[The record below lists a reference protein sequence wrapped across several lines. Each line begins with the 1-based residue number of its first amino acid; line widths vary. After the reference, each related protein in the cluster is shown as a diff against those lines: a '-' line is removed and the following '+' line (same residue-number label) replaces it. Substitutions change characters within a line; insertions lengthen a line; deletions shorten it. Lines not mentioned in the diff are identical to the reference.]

1 MCYNKLVVLIKQE
14 ILFQEEYTMEAKME
28 KIDVNIV
35 KFEVK
40 VEAEKFDAALTRAY
54 KKNVKNFNVPG
65 FRKGKVPMNVVKK
78 YYGIEVLLEDAVNF
92 AIEGSYSE
100 VLQENSIIPVDYPK
114 IDVVEVG
121 EGKDFVYTAE
131 VTVYPEVELGEYKGL
146 SIEKKTYEV
155 TEEEVSKKL
164 KEMQEKNA
172 RVETKEEGTVENG
185 NIAVIDFKGYVD
197 GEAFQGGEGNDY
209 SLEIGSKTFIDTF
222 EEQLVGAKV
231 NDTVE
236 VNVTFPENYGKE
248 ELNGKPAKFE
258 VTIKEIKVKE
268 LPELDDEFAKETSE
282 FDTIADLKA
291 DVTKKLEEANAE
303 RAEREF
309 EEAVI
314 TAVAGN
320 AKVEIPEVMVEKEVD
335 KMVQNLQQRLQ
346 YQGLSLEQYFQF
358 TGTDEEKMREYMRTN
373 AQTKV
378 KVDLVLEAIEKAEN
392 IEATEE
398 EIKAKAVEVAKMY
411 SASEDEKMVDLLMQ
425 SQQAALR
432 ADVITNKT
440 MKLLIENNKQSYI
453 NCQEKFWQLLK
464 YFFNK
469 IK

>member
-1 MCYNKLVVLIKQE
+1 
-14 ILFQEEYTMEAKME
+14 MEAKME

-100 VLQENSIIPVDYPK
+100 VLKENNIVPVDYPK

-131 VTVYPEVELGEYKGL
+131 VTVYPEVELGDYKGL

-197 GEAFQGGEGNDY
+197 GEAFQGGEGKDY

-291 DVTKKLEEANAE
+291 DVTKKLEEANTE
-303 RAEREF
+303 RSEREF

-314 TAVAGN
+314 TAVSGN

-346 YQGLSLEQYFQF
+346 YQGLTLEQYFQF
-358 TGTDEEKMREYMRTN
+358 TGTDEDKMREYMRAN

-398 EIKAKAVEVAKMY
+398 EIRAKAVEVAKMY
-411 SASEDEKMVDLLMQ
+411 AASEVEKMVDLLMQ

-440 MKLLIENNKQSYI
+440 MKLLIENNK
-453 NCQEKFWQLLK
+453 
-464 YFFNK
+464 
-469 IK
+469 

>member
-1 MCYNKLVVLIKQE
+1 
-14 ILFQEEYTMEAKME
+14 MEAKME

-100 VLQENSIIPVDYPK
+100 VLKENNIVPVDYPK

-131 VTVYPEVELGEYKGL
+131 VTVYPEVELGDYKGL

-197 GEAFQGGEGNDY
+197 GEAFQGGEGKDY

-282 FDTIADLKA
+282 FDNIADLKA
-291 DVTKKLEEANAE
+291 DVTKKLEEANTE
-303 RAEREF
+303 RSEREF

-346 YQGLSLEQYFQF
+346 YQGLTLEQYFQF
-358 TGTDEEKMREYMRTN
+358 TGTDEEKMREYMRAN

-398 EIKAKAVEVAKMY
+398 EIREKAVEVAKMY
-411 SASEDEKMVDLLMQ
+411 SASEDEKMIDLLMQ

-440 MKLLIENNKQSYI
+440 IKLLIENNK
-453 NCQEKFWQLLK
+453 
-464 YFFNK
+464 
-469 IK
+469 

>member
-1 MCYNKLVVLIKQE
+1 
-14 ILFQEEYTMEAKME
+14 MEAKME
-28 KIDVNIV
+28 KIDVNVV

-40 VEAEKFDAALTRAY
+40 VEANKFNEALTRAY

-65 FRKGKVPMNVVKK
+65 FRKGKVPMNVVKQ
-78 YYGIEVLLEDAVNF
+78 YYGVGVLLEDAVNF
-92 AIEGSYSE
+92 AIDGSYSE
-100 VLQENSIIPVDYPK
+100 VLKENNIIPVDYPK

-146 SIEKKTYEV
+146 SVEKKTCEV
-155 TEEEVSKKL
+155 TEEEVAKKL

-172 RVETKEEGTVENG
+172 RVESKEEGTVENG
-185 NIAVIDFKGYVD
+185 NIAVIDFKGFVD
-197 GEAFQGGEGNDY
+197 GEAFQGGEGHDY

-282 FDTIADLKA
+282 FDTIAELKA
-291 DVTKKLEEANAE
+291 DITTKLEAANAE
-303 RAEREF
+303 RADREF

-314 TAVAGN
+314 NAVAEN
-320 AKVEIPEVMVEKEVD
+320 AKVEIPAVMVEKEVD

-346 YQGLSLEQYFQF
+346 YQGLNLEQYFQF
-358 TGTDEEKMREYMRTN
+358 TGTDEEKMREYMREN
-373 AQTKV
+373 AATKV
-378 KVDLVLEAIEKAEN
+378 KVDLVLEAVEKAEN
-392 IEATEE
+392 IDATEE
-398 EIKAKAVEVAKMY
+398 EIKEKAVEVAKMY
-411 SASEDEKMVDLLMQ
+411 SASEDDKMVELLMQ

-440 MKLLIENNKQSYI
+440 LNLILGK
-453 NCQEKFWQLLK
+453 
-464 YFFNK
+464 
-469 IK
+469 

>member
-1 MCYNKLVVLIKQE
+1 
-14 ILFQEEYTMEAKME
+14 MEAKME

-100 VLQENSIIPVDYPK
+100 VLKENNIIPVDYPK

-121 EGKDFVYTAE
+121 EGKDLVYTAE

-172 RVETKEEGTVENG
+172 RVEAKTEGTVENG

-197 GEAFQGGEGNDY
+197 GEAFQGGEGKDY

-282 FDTIADLKA
+282 FDNIADLKA
-291 DVTKKLEEANAE
+291 DVTKKLEDANNE

-314 TAVAGN
+314 TAVAEN

-358 TGTDEEKMREYMRTN
+358 TGTDQEKMREYMRSN

-392 IEATEE
+392 IDATEE

-411 SASEDEKMVDLLMQ
+411 SQSEDEKMIDLLMQ

-440 MKLLIENNKQSYI
+440 MKLLLENNK
-453 NCQEKFWQLLK
+453 
-464 YFFNK
+464 
-469 IK
+469 

>member
-1 MCYNKLVVLIKQE
+1 
-14 ILFQEEYTMEAKME
+14 MEAKME

-100 VLQENSIIPVDYPK
+100 VLKENNIIPVDYPK

-172 RVETKEEGTVENG
+172 RIEAKTEGTVENG

-197 GEAFQGGEGNDY
+197 GEAFQGGEGKDY

-268 LPELDDEFAKETSE
+268 LPELYDEFAKETSE
-282 FDTIADLKA
+282 FDNIADLKA
-291 DVTKKLEEANAE
+291 DVTKKLEDANNE

-314 TAVAGN
+314 TAVAEN

-358 TGTDEEKMREYMRTN
+358 TGTDQEKMREYMRSN

-392 IEATEE
+392 IDATEE
-398 EIKAKAVEVAKMY
+398 EIKAKAIEVAKMY
-411 SASEDEKMVDLLMQ
+411 SQSEDEKMIDLLMQ

-440 MKLLIENNKQSYI
+440 MKLLLENNK
-453 NCQEKFWQLLK
+453 
-464 YFFNK
+464 
-469 IK
+469 

>member
-1 MCYNKLVVLIKQE
+1 
-14 ILFQEEYTMEAKME
+14 MEAKME
-28 KIDVNIV
+28 KIDVNVV

-40 VEAEKFDAALTRAY
+40 VEANKFNEALTRAY

-65 FRKGKVPMNVVKK
+65 FRKGKVPMNVVKQ
-78 YYGIEVLLEDAVNF
+78 YYGVEVLLEDAVNF
-92 AIEGSYSE
+92 AIDGSYSE
-100 VLQENSIIPVDYPK
+100 VLKENNIIPVDYPK

-146 SIEKKTYEV
+146 SVEKKTYEV
-155 TEEEVSKKL
+155 TEEEVAKKL

-172 RVETKEEGTVENG
+172 RVESKEEGTVENG
-185 NIAVIDFKGYVD
+185 NIAVIDFKGFVD
-197 GEAFQGGEGNDY
+197 GEAFQGGEGHDY

-282 FDTIADLKA
+282 FDTIAELKA
-291 DVTKKLEEANAE
+291 DITTKLEAANAE
-303 RAEREF
+303 RADREF

-314 TAVAGN
+314 NAVAEN
-320 AKVEIPEVMVEKEVD
+320 AKVEIPAVMVEKEVD

-346 YQGLSLEQYFQF
+346 YQGLNLEQYFQF
-358 TGTDEEKMREYMRTN
+358 TGTDEEKMREYMREN
-373 AQTKV
+373 AATKV
-378 KVDLVLEAIEKAEN
+378 KVDLVLEAVEKAEN
-392 IEATEE
+392 IDATEE
-398 EIKAKAVEVAKMY
+398 EIKEKAVEVAKMY
-411 SASEDEKMVDLLMQ
+411 SASEDDKMVELLMQ

-432 ADVITNKT
+432 SDVITNKAV
-440 MKLLIENNKQSYI
+440 KFLLENNK
-453 NCQEKFWQLLK
+453 
-464 YFFNK
+464 
-469 IK
+469 

>member
-1 MCYNKLVVLIKQE
+1 
-14 ILFQEEYTMEAKME
+14 MEAKME
-28 KIDVNIV
+28 KIDVNVV

-40 VEAEKFDAALTRAY
+40 VEANKFNEALTRAY

-65 FRKGKVPMNVVKK
+65 FRKGKVPMNVVKQ
-78 YYGIEVLLEDAVNF
+78 YYGVGVLLEDAVNF
-92 AIEGSYSE
+92 AIDGSYSE
-100 VLQENSIIPVDYPK
+100 VLKENNIIPVDYPK

-146 SIEKKTYEV
+146 SVEKKTYEV
-155 TEEEVSKKL
+155 TEEEVAKKL
-164 KEMQEKNA
+164 KDMQEKNA
-172 RVETKEEGTVENG
+172 RVESKEEGTVENG
-185 NIAVIDFKGYVD
+185 NIAVIDFKGFVD
-197 GEAFQGGEGNDY
+197 GEAFQGGEGHDY

-282 FDTIADLKA
+282 FDTIAELKA
-291 DVTKKLEEANAE
+291 DITTKLEAANAE
-303 RAEREF
+303 RADREF

-314 TAVAGN
+314 NAVAEN
-320 AKVEIPEVMVEKEVD
+320 AKVEIPAVMVEKEVD
-335 KMVQNLQQRLQ
+335 KMVQNLEQRLQ
-346 YQGLSLEQYFQF
+346 YQGLTLDQYFQF
-358 TGTDEEKMREYMRTN
+358 TGTDEEKMREYMREN
-373 AQTKV
+373 AATKV
-378 KVDLVLEAIEKAEN
+378 KVDLVLEAVEKAEN
-392 IEATEE
+392 IDATEE
-398 EIKAKAVEVAKMY
+398 EIKEKAVEVAKMY
-411 SASEDEKMVDLLMQ
+411 SASEDDKMVELLMQ

-432 ADVITNKT
+432 SDVITNKAV
-440 MKLLIENNKQSYI
+440 KFLLENNK
-453 NCQEKFWQLLK
+453 
-464 YFFNK
+464 
-469 IK
+469 

>member
-1 MCYNKLVVLIKQE
+1 
-14 ILFQEEYTMEAKME
+14 MEAKME
-28 KIDVNIV
+28 KIDVNVV

-40 VEAEKFDAALTRAY
+40 VEANKFNEALTRAF
-54 KKNVKNFNVPG
+54 KSAVKRVNAPG
-65 FRKGKVPMNVVKK
+65 FRKGKVPMNVVKQ
-78 YYGIEVLLEDAVNF
+78 YYGVGVLLEDAVNF
-92 AIEGSYSE
+92 AIDGSYSE
-100 VLQENSIIPVDYPK
+100 VLKENNIIPVDYPK

-146 SIEKKTYEV
+146 SVEKKTYEV
-155 TEEEVSKKL
+155 TEEEVAKKL

-172 RVETKEEGTVENG
+172 RVESKEEGTVENG
-185 NIAVIDFKGYVD
+185 NIAVIDFKGFVD
-197 GEAFQGGEGNDY
+197 GEAFQGGEGHDY

-282 FDTIADLKA
+282 FDTIAELKA
-291 DVTKKLEEANAE
+291 DITTKLEAANAE
-303 RAEREF
+303 RADREF

-314 TAVAGN
+314 NAVAEN
-320 AKVEIPEVMVEKEVD
+320 AKVEIPAVMVEKEVD

-346 YQGLSLEQYFQF
+346 YQGLNLEQYFQF
-358 TGTDEEKMREYMRTN
+358 TGTDEEKMREYMREN
-373 AQTKV
+373 AAAKV
-378 KVDLVLEAIEKAEN
+378 KVDLVLEAVEKAEN
-392 IEATEE
+392 IDATEE
-398 EIKAKAVEVAKMY
+398 EIKEKAVEVAKMY
-411 SASEDEKMVDLLMQ
+411 SASEDDKMVELLMQ

-432 ADVITNKT
+432 SDVITNKAV
-440 MKLLIENNKQSYI
+440 KFLLENNK
-453 NCQEKFWQLLK
+453 
-464 YFFNK
+464 
-469 IK
+469 